1 MAISTI
7 GQNGLNAPLS
17 LTTPA
22 LGTPSALVLTNATGT
37 PSAINLSNATSLAK
51 AAMPSGGIIQM
62 VEATRTSVLS
72 FTTTYAT
79 YTSFISGS
87 ITTTV
92 ANSKVLVMCNVPVY
106 VSGNG
111 STWSI
116 AQYYQMLQ
124 NGSAIQQFEHNG
136 PNSGTEQASTWQFQ
150 YLSGALSVGT
160 YTYSMQGAIVGGAAT
175 VFIAR
180 NAGGQ
185 TKVDLLMLEVAP

>member
-1 MAISTI
+1 MPISTI

-17 LTTPA
+17 LTS
-22 LGTPSALVLTNATGT
+22 PSLGT

-62 VEATRTSVLS
+62 VEATRTSPLS
-72 FTTTYAT
+72 FTTTYST

-106 VSGNG
+106 VSGNS

-124 NGSAIQQFEHNG
+124 GGVIAQQYEHNG
-136 PNSGTEQASTWQFQ
+136 PNSGTEQSSTWEFQ
-150 YLSGALSVGT
+150 YLTGAQSVGT
-160 YTYSMQGAIVGGAAT
+160 YTFSMQGSIVGGAAT
-175 VFIAR
+175 VTIAR
-180 NAGGQ
+180 NVGGNT
-185 TKVDLLMLEVAP
+185 TKVSLLMMEIAP